1 MRLLLLAYPWLEL
14 LSLIQLG
21 INTSALVALSYVL
34 LMLFV
39 GIGLLRFVGATA
51 FQRLRDAQQTGR
63 LQQHLLVDDLAVAVA
78 ALLLMIPGLL
88 SDFFALVVLIGP
100 LRRGLARAL
109 GLTATNESVFSNT
122 DGSNNDGAFHNSS
135 QHAFRDP
142 QQDPPQA
149 LFQDPS
155 HETVRDRSAG
165 SERPVTLDG
174 EFEEVDQ
181 RDRQH

>member
-21 INTSALVALSYVL
+21 INTNALVALSYVL

-39 GIGLLRFVGATA
+39 GIGLLRFVGAAA

-109 GLTATNESVFSNT
+109 GLTATKESAFANT
-122 DGSNNDGAFHNSS
+122 DGAFYGSS
-135 QHAFRDP
+135 SSSPTGSFRDP
-142 QQDPPQA
+142 PQDPLQT
-149 LFQDPS
+149 LSKDPS
-155 HETVRDRSAG
+155 HGAVRDRSSASG
-165 SERPVTLDG
+165 RPVILDG

-181 RDRQH
+181 RDP

>member
-21 INTSALVALSYVL
+21 INTNALVALSYVL

-39 GIGLLRFVGATA
+39 GIGLLRFVGVTA

-122 DGSNNDGAFHNSS
+122 DGAFHNSS

>member
-21 INTSALVALSYVL
+21 INTNALVALSYVL

-78 ALLLMIPGLL
+78 APLLMIPGLL
-88 SDFFALVVLIGP
+88 SDFSALVVLIGP

-109 GLTATNESVFSNT
+109 GLTATKESAFANT
-122 DGSNNDGAFHNSS
+122 DGAFYGSS
-135 QHAFRDP
+135 SSRGSFRDP
-142 QQDPPQA
+142 LQEPLQT
-149 LFQDPS
+149 LSKDPS
-155 HETVRDRSAG
+155 HDAVRDRSSG
-165 SERPVTLDG
+165 SGRPVILDG

-181 RDRQH
+181 RDPRD